1 MVQGNDSAD
10 FVAVDW
16 GTSRMRLWPMRRDG
30 SVLGE
35 RRADD
40 GLEAGR
46 QRGFSAILENH
57 LAELGVTGE
66 TPVVVCGM
74 AGSRQGWKEAAY
86 VEVPAPLEKVLADS
100 VAPDAGGRAVR
111 ILPGMAQRG
120 DAPDVMRGEETQLL
134 GLVLKTGLSDALVA
148 MPGTH
153 SKWVTLS
160 GGAVA
165 GFSTV
170 MTGELF
176 QLLAEHSI
184 LRHSIGDAAGGVE
197 AGQPAFSAGL
207 EAGLRNPAGV
217 LQGLFGIRAASLLE
231 GLPPGDAAACLS
243 GLLIGAE
250 IGAAAGS
257 KAGNAATILVASGRM
272 ERLYRAG
279 MVLAGLT
286 PLTVDADEVVRMGLL
301 AAARG
306 LWLGGEA

>member
-1 MVQGNDSAD
+1 MVQDDERPD
-10 FVAVDW
+10 FIAADW
-16 GTSRMRLWPMRRDG
+16 GTSRLRLWPMRRDG

-46 QRGFSAILENH
+46 RRGFSLVLDEH
-57 LAELGVTGE
+57 LAALGVPVD

-86 VEVPAPLEKVLADS
+86 VEVPAPLDRILADS
-100 VAPDAGGRAVR
+100 VAPEDGKRTVR

-120 DAPDVMRGEETQLL
+120 VAPDVMRGEETQLL

-160 GGAVA
+160 DGAVG
-165 GFSTV
+165 GFTTV
-170 MTGELF
+170 MTGEIF
-176 QLLAEHSI
+176 QLLGEHSI
-184 LRHSIGDAAGGVE
+184 LRHSIGEAAGTVE
-197 AGQPAFSAGL
+197 ASAPAFL
-207 EAGLRNPAGV
+207 DGLRAALDDPASV
-217 LQGLFGIRAASLLE
+217 LQRLFGIRAASLLE
-231 GLPPGDAAACLS
+231 GLMPPEAAARLS

-250 IGAAAGS
+250 IGVAARAS
-257 KAGNAATILVASGRM
+257 AAHGTVLVASGRM
-272 ERLYRAG
+272 ERLYRSG
-279 MVLAGLT
+279 MEMAGLR
-286 PLTVDADEVVRMGLL
+286 PQTVDADEVVRMGLL

-306 LWLGGEA
+306 LWFGGKA